1 MVYLPICTMYKANSI
16 VNSKEIGKNEILK
29 TSYIILN
36 GQGGKVLG
44 TRGGSS
50 VQHSSDDTGGAFIVW
65 DDYLIYAQRINS
77 SGDLQWIESGI
88 RVSQSS
94 GAPSS
99 PDICKDN
106 NGGAIITWHHGVT
119 SSSEKNIY
127 AQKVNATGHLQWDI
141 NSIPLCTASG
151 TQATPQICS
160 DGLGGAIIVWRDYRG
175 WPDASNSPCD
185 VYVQRVNSTG
195 DIQWTHDGVLISDTN
210 SQMNSGL
217 RYPNIISDGEGGAI
231 VAWEDQYNIYA
242 QKINS
247 SGDIQ
252 WNSNGMPICEAMG
265 SQMYPVMCI
274 DGLGGVFFSWNDER
288 NYATTDYDIYAQR
301 VNSTGDIQWDLNGL
315 PIIRKNYDQK
325 QVQICN
331 DGSGNAI
338 LTWVDFGVSSPYTV
352 YTQKID
358 IKGNSLWNPTGIEL
372 GNAYQS
378 DPQPQIC
385 VDGAG
390 GAFIA
395 WYHYDSNNIIRAQHI
410 DSMGYINWYDGGI
423 IASNSVTKDLGI
435 CSDEFGGCIIT
446 WSRYSDEYRVYT
458 QIISN
463 QDSKPI
469 SNHPDDISL
478 NKTFSKSINW
488 SLQDDFG
495 GGQYRVLIN
504 DSEGN
509 IIVWNYWTGWT
520 NNSILS
526 IPINDTA
533 PGTFNYIIEFY
544 DNKGQLGIPDKV
556 LVTIIDMIPTSNH
569 LGFINTTLTGNE
581 TIGWILTD
589 DWGGGQYR
597 VWANDTSGNYY
608 VWQDWQ
614 PWTNNT
620 PLNVTI
626 NRTAS
631 GVFNYTIDYYDAH
644 NLYGSPDTVIVM
656 ISAETVQQIA
666 IPLDHYY
673 LVFILGGVIALIVV
687 VKRKIFIKN

>member
-1 MVYLPICTMYKANSI
+1 MVYLPICTRYKANSM

-36 GQGGKVLG
+36 GQGGKLLG

-50 VQHSSDDTGGAFIVW
+50 VQHCSDDTGGAFIIW
-65 DDYLIYAQRINS
+65 DDTLIYVQRINS

-127 AQKVNATGHLQWDI
+127 AQKVNATGDLQWDI
-141 NSIPLCTASG
+141 NSIIICAASG
-151 TQATPQICS
+151 IQATPRICS
-160 DGLGGAIIVWRDYRG
+160 DGSGGAIIVWRDYRR
-175 WPDASNSPCD
+175 WPGASNYPND

-195 DIQWTHDGVLISDTN
+195 DIQWAHNGVLISETN
-210 SQMNSGL
+210 SQG
-217 RYPNIISDGEGGAI
+217 YPNIISDGEGGAI
-231 VAWEDQYNIYA
+231 VAWEDQNNIYA

-252 WNSNGMPICEAMG
+252 WDSNEMPICEAIA
-265 SQMYPVMCI
+265 SQIYPVMCI
-274 DGLGGVFFSWNDER
+274 DGLGGVFFSWSDER
-288 NYATTDYDIYAQR
+288 NYATTEYDIYAQR
-301 VNSTGDIQWDLNGL
+301 VNSTGDIQWEVNGT

-338 LTWVDFGVSSPYTV
+338 LTWVDLGASLPYTV

-358 IKGNSLWNPTGIEL
+358 IEGNSLWNPTGIEL

-378 DPQPQIC
+378 YPQPQIC

-395 WYHYDSNNIIRAQHI
+395 WYHFDINTTIRAQHV

-469 SNHPDDISL
+469 SNHPDDIAL

-509 IIVWNYWTGWT
+509 IIVWNNWTGWT
-520 NNSILS
+520 NNSIIS
-526 IPINDTA
+526 IPINNTA

-569 LGFINTTLTGNE
+569 LGFITTTLTGTE

-620 PLNVTI
+620 PLNVPI
-626 NRTAS
+626 NRAAS

-644 NLYGSPDTVIVM
+644 NLYGSPDTVIVI
-656 ISAETVQQIA
+656 ISAETV

-687 VKRKIFIKN
+687 IKRKIFIKN